1 MKGAVKAAQVAVR
14 GAEEALKGVKTAF
27 AAGLKAANIIAKF
40 GINGLISIRE
50 IRFRASLAAASGGSF
65 SGSVKAKFAG
75 AAEVTVHLHIN
86 LHDVKSMAKQLANRI
101 GKGFSSLF

>member
-1 MKGAVKAAQVAVR
+1 MK

-27 AAGLKAANIIAKF
+27 AAGLKAANVIAKF

-50 IRFRASLAAASGGSF
+50 IKFRASLTAAAGGSF
-65 SGSVKAKFAG
+65 SGSVRAKFAG
-75 AAEVTVHLHIN
+75 VTEVTVHLHIN
-86 LHDVKSMAKQLANRI
+86 LHDIKSMAKQLANHI